1 MGYPRLSL
9 NGVGKRG
16 FNMLDEE
23 IVELAFRRTQL
34 EIKDQWEQ
42 LRKELNTIK
51 TKMAVQGALG
61 SGATLVRI
69 TDLCVRAVNRRA
81 HLIWHTVYRFITTT
95 GINYSDELSTEL
107 KALIAHELPE
117 ELPDFK
123 GYIKNT
129 IKILNAPKTA
139 EKLLGNL
146 DNARDHALKKVGTE
160 IDLFVHSLMK
170 KSEMS
175 ETGMESPIF
184 NMYSPAGPIQT
195 IDAGLGRQL
204 INALD
209 AIKSGVNQ
217 LQDLPEHP
225 KTEIV
230 EIIEDSRTEL
240 EKTKPNITK
249 LRSLLTTVG
258 VSIQNNHSLKPGYD
272 VLKQELTY
280 LGISLP

>member
-1 MGYPRLSL
+1 
-9 NGVGKRG
+9 
-16 FNMLDEE
+16 MLDKK
-23 IVELAFRRTQL
+23 IVELACRRTQL
-34 EIKDQWEQ
+34 EMKEQWEQ

-51 TKMAVQGALG
+51 TKMAVQGGLG

-69 TDLCVRAVNRRA
+69 TDLCARAVNNRA
-81 HLIWHTVYRFITTT
+81 HLIWHTLYRFITTT
-95 GINYSDELSTEL
+95 GIHYSDELSSEL

-139 EKLLGNL
+139 EKLLDQL
-146 DNARDHALKKVGTE
+146 DNARDHALNKVGTE
-160 IDLFVHSLMK
+160 IDLFVQSLKK

-175 ETGMESPIF
+175 GTGVESQIF

-195 IDAGLGRQL
+195 IDGELGRQL

-209 AIKSGVNQ
+209 AIKPGINQ
-217 LQDLPEHP
+217 LQDLPEHS
-225 KTEIV
+225 KSEIV
-230 EIIEDSRTEL
+230 DIIGDCRTEL
-240 EKTKPNITK
+240 EKANPNITK
-249 LRSLLTTVG
+249 LRCLLTTVG
-258 VSIQNNHSLKPGYD
+258 TSIQSHHSLKAGYD

-280 LGISLP
+280 LGISLS